1 MDTKK
6 IKQIIELFED
16 SSVASM
22 DLEIDDIKIK
32 LEKQST
38 TVVNAAPQVQAV
50 AVAPKV
56 ETVEAVKEDSAKVVE
71 ANKDYVKSPLV
82 GTFYA
87 SASQGGKPF
96 VEVGSKVNE
105 GDVICIIEAMK
116 VMNEIKAHRSGTVS
130 EIKVKDGDMVQFD
143 EELIAIGE

>member
-32 LEKQST
+32 LEKQTT
-38 TVVNAAPQVQAV
+38 TVVSATPQLQTV
-50 AVAPKV
+50 AVAPTIEAV
-56 ETVEAVKEDSAKVVE
+56 DAVKEDSAKIVE

-87 SASQGGKPF
+87 SATQGGKPF

-116 VMNEIKAHRSGTVS
+116 VMNEIKAHRSGTIS

>member
-38 TVVNAAPQVQAV
+38 TVVNAAPQVQTV
-50 AVAPKV
+50 AVAPTI

-71 ANKDYVKSPLV
+71 VNKDYVKSPLV

>member
-32 LEKQST
+32 LEKQTT
-38 TVVNAAPQVQAV
+38 TVVNAAPQLQTV
-50 AVAPKV
+50 AVAP
-56 ETVEAVKEDSAKVVE
+56 TIEAVDTVKEDSAKVVE

-87 SASQGGKPF
+87 SATQGGKPF

-116 VMNEIKAHRSGTVS
+116 VMNEIKAHRSGTIS

>member
-32 LEKQST
+32 LEKQTT
-38 TVVNAAPQVQAV
+38 TVVNAAPQLQTV
-50 AVAPKV
+50 AVAPTI
-56 ETVEAVKEDSAKVVE
+56 ETVEAVKEDSVKVVE
-71 ANKDYVKSPLV
+71 VNKDYVKSPLV

>member
-38 TVVNAAPQVQAV
+38 TVVNAAPQVQTV
-50 AVAPKV
+50 AVAPTV

-96 VEVGSKVNE
+96 VEVGSKVNK

>member
-32 LEKQST
+32 LEKQNT
-38 TVVNAAPQVQAV
+38 TLMNATVPMQSVVTSPS
-50 AVAPKV
+50 V
-56 ETVEAVKEDSAKVVE
+56 ETMHAVKEETIEIVE
-71 ANKDYVKSPLV
+71 SHKHYVKSPLV

-116 VMNEIKAHRSGTVS
+116 VMNEIKADRSGTVI

>member
-32 LEKQST
+32 LEKQTT
-38 TVVNAAPQVQAV
+38 TVVNAAPQLQTV
-50 AVAPKV
+50 AVAP
-56 ETVEAVKEDSAKVVE
+56 TIEAVDTVKEDSAKIVE

-87 SASQGGKPF
+87 SATQGGKPF

-116 VMNEIKAHRSGTVS
+116 VMNEIKAHRSGTIS

>member
-38 TVVNAAPQVQAV
+38 NVVNAAPQVQTV
-50 AVAPKV
+50 AVAPTI
-56 ETVEAVKEDSAKVVE
+56 ETVEAVKEDSAKIVE

-87 SASQGGKPF
+87 SATQGGKPF

>member
-38 TVVNAAPQVQAV
+38 TVVNAAPQVQTV
-50 AVAPKV
+50 AVAPTV

>member
-38 TVVNAAPQVQAV
+38 TVVNAAPQVQTV
-50 AVAPKV
+50 AVAPTI
-56 ETVEAVKEDSAKVVE
+56 ETVEAVKEDSEKVVE
-71 ANKDYVKSPLV
+71 VNKDYVKSPLV

>member
-16 SSVASM
+16 SSVAPM

-38 TVVNAAPQVQAV
+38 TVVNAAPQVQTV
-50 AVAPKV
+50 AVTPTV

-71 ANKDYVKSPLV
+71 VNKDYVKSPLV

>member
-38 TVVNAAPQVQAV
+38 TVVSAAPQVQAV
-50 AVAPKV
+50 AVAPTV
-56 ETVEAVKEDSAKVVE
+56 ETVETVKEDSAKVVE

>member
-38 TVVNAAPQVQAV
+38 TVVNAAPQVQTV
-50 AVAPKV
+50 AVAPTI

-71 ANKDYVKSPLV
+71 VNKDYVKSPLV

-87 SASQGGKPF
+87 SATQGGKPF

>member
-38 TVVNAAPQVQAV
+38 TVVNAAPQVQTV
-50 AVAPKV
+50 AVAPTI
-56 ETVEAVKEDSAKVVE
+56 ETVEAVKEDNAKVVE
-71 ANKDYVKSPLV
+71 VNKDYVKSPLV

>member
-32 LEKQST
+32 LEKQTT
-38 TVVNAAPQVQAV
+38 TVVSAAPQVQAV
-50 AVAPKV
+50 AVAPTI

-71 ANKDYVKSPLV
+71 DNKDYVKSPLV

-87 SASQGGKPF
+87 SATQGGKPF

-116 VMNEIKAHRSGTVS
+116 VMNEIKAHRSGTIS

>member
-16 SSVASM
+16 SKVASM

-32 LEKQST
+32 LEKF
-38 TVVNAAPQVQAV
+38 NAAPINTLTQVASIPVSEPVLANEV
-50 AVAPKV
+50 A
-56 ETVEAVKEDSAKVVE
+56 KEIEPV
-71 ANKDYVKSPLV
+71 KDYVKSPLV
-82 GTFYA
+82 GTYYA
-87 SASQGGKPF
+87 SPSQSSKPF

-105 GDVICIIEAMK
+105 NDIVCIIEAMK
-116 VMNEIKAHRSGTVS
+116 VMNEIRAHKAGTIT
-130 EIKVKDGDMVQFD
+130 EIKVSDGDMVQFD

>member
-38 TVVNAAPQVQAV
+38 TVVNAAPQVQTI
-50 AVAPKV
+50 AVAPTV

>member
-32 LEKQST
+32 LEKQNT
-38 TVVNAAPQVQAV
+38 TVVNAAPQLQAV
-50 AVAPKV
+50 AVAP
-56 ETVEAVKEDSAKVVE
+56 TIEAVDTVKEDSAKIVK

-87 SASQGGKPF
+87 SATQGGKPF

-116 VMNEIKAHRSGTVS
+116 VMNEIKAHRSGTIS

>member
-32 LEKQST
+32 LEKQT
-38 TVVNAAPQVQAV
+38 ATVVNAAPQLQAV
-50 AVAPKV
+50 AVAPTI
-56 ETVEAVKEDSAKVVE
+56 ETVEAVKEDSAKIVE

-87 SASQGGKPF
+87 SATQGGKPF

>member
-32 LEKQST
+32 LEKQTT
-38 TVVNAAPQVQAV
+38 TVVNAAPQLQAV
-50 AVAPKV
+50 AVAPTI
-56 ETVEAVKEDSAKVVE
+56 ETVEAVKEDSAKIVE

-87 SASQGGKPF
+87 SATQGGKPF

-116 VMNEIKAHRSGTVS
+116 VMNEIKAHRSGTIS

>member
-38 TVVNAAPQVQAV
+38 TVVNAAPQVQTV
-50 AVAPKV
+50 AVAPTI
-56 ETVEAVKEDSAKVVE
+56 ETVEAVKEDSTKVVE
-71 ANKDYVKSPLV
+71 VNKDYVKSPLV

>member
-32 LEKQST
+32 LEKQT
-38 TVVNAAPQVQAV
+38 TNVVNATPQLQTV
-50 AVAPKV
+50 AVAPTIEAV
-56 ETVEAVKEDSAKVVE
+56 DAVKEDSAKIVE

-87 SASQGGKPF
+87 SATQGGKPF

-116 VMNEIKAHRSGTVS
+116 VMNEIKAHRSGTIS

>member
-38 TVVNAAPQVQAV
+38 TVVNAAPQVQTV
-50 AVAPKV
+50 AVAPTI
-56 ETVEAVKEDSAKVVE
+56 ETVEAVKEDSVKVVE
-71 ANKDYVKSPLV
+71 VNKDYVKSPLV

>member
-38 TVVNAAPQVQAV
+38 TVVNAAPQVQTV
-50 AVAPKV
+50 AVTPTV

-71 ANKDYVKSPLV
+71 VNKDYVKSPLV

>member
-50 AVAPKV
+50 AVAPTV

>member
-32 LEKQST
+32 LEKQTT
-38 TVVNAAPQVQAV
+38 TVVNAAPQLQTV
-50 AVAPKV
+50 AVAPTI
-56 ETVEAVKEDSAKVVE
+56 EAVEAVKEDSAKIVE

-87 SASQGGKPF
+87 SATQGGKPF

-116 VMNEIKAHRSGTVS
+116 VMNEIKAHRSGTIS

>member
-6 IKQIIELFED
+6 IKQIIELFEE
-16 SSVASM
+16 SKISSM

-38 TVVNAAPQVQAV
+38 PVQVQTTVVPQSAPVV
-50 AVAPKV
+50 AVQSESTPV
-56 ETVEAVKEDSAKVVE
+56 ETVKEEV
-71 ANKDYVKSPLV
+71 KDYLKSPLV

-87 SASQGGKPF
+87 SGSQGGKAF

-105 GDVICIIEAMK
+105 GDVVCIIEAMK
-116 VMNEIKAHRSGTVS
+116 VMNEIKAHRSGVIS
-130 EIKVKDGDMVQFD
+130 EIKVSDGDMVQFD
-143 EELIAIGE
+143 QELMAIGE

>member
-32 LEKQST
+32 LEKQTT
-38 TVVNAAPQVQAV
+38 TVVNAAPQLQAV
-50 AVAPKV
+50 AVAPTI
-56 ETVEAVKEDSAKVVE
+56 ETVEAVKEDSAKIVE

-87 SASQGGKPF
+87 SATQGGKPF